1 MRLLKNILYTGA
13 GILIFFFGVVLYGV
27 ILNLRED
34 SLAEAMAEK
43 GMKSLGKVFLV
54 VDRANYRMNLYSDT
68 VLVKSYKAVFGSN
81 NSSYKISKDDL
92 TTPTGKYFICGIN
105 NNSRYHK
112 FFKINY
118 PNKRD
123 AAEALKNGY
132 ISKEDFRKIMAT
144 PENDCPPDNT
154 PLGADI
160 GIHGIGKYN
169 YIFKN
174 LPFVF
179 NWTNGSIAVS
189 NENIDELFSVAGI
202 GTQVEIKNR

>member
-1 MRLLKNILYTGA
+1 MLKNILYFSA
-13 GILIFFFGVVLYGV
+13 SIVLFFIGVILYGV

-34 SLAEAMAEK
+34 TLAEAMNEK
-43 GMKSLGKVFLV
+43 GIKNLGKVFLV
-54 VDRANYRMNLYSDT
+54 VDRHNYKMDLYSDT
-68 VLVKSYKAVFGSN
+68 VLVKSYKAVFGSD
-81 NSSYKISKDDL
+81 NSTYKMSKEDL
-92 TTPTGKYFICGIN
+92 VTPLGKYFICGIDN
-105 NNSRYHK
+105 KSRYHK
-112 FFKINY
+112 YFKINY
-118 PNKRD
+118 PSKRD

-132 ISKEDFRKIMAT
+132 ISKEDFRKIMTA
-144 PENDCPPDNT
+144 PDNECPPDDT

-169 YIFKN
+169 FIFKN

-202 GTQVEIKNR
+202 GTQVEIINR